1 MTMHPDDLLDQ
12 LKRTATP
19 RKQKTLDLIHEV
31 CLEQYER
38 GSRDF
43 SVATIARIAE
53 DRGGP
58 SKGAIHNKTGDD
70 YKGLIKAWAQHTGGL
85 TRKVRQVSENP
96 YTALIE
102 KIENPALRS
111 MMAGLLA
118 ENRRMRREITLLKA
132 EGNRV
137 IDMRP
142 RPAESRE
149 SVQILPASTGLFP
162 SEIEALRHAVSD
174 QVLKGEGWTTDAE
187 GRVRSQ
193 AGRVILKAGY
203 VSAIRKILGEVGNKP
218 NDTTAQLI
226 EESQAQGGTPID
238 ADCDQMP
245 DVGNERVE

>member
-1 MTMHPDDLLDQ
+1 MTMHPDDLLEQ
-12 LKRTATP
+12 LKKTATP

-31 CLEQYER
+31 CREQYER
-38 GSRDF
+38 GSKDF

-70 YKGLIKAWAQHTGGL
+70 YKGLIKAWAEHTGGV

-96 YTALIE
+96 YTALID

-118 ENRRMRREITLLKA
+118 ENRQMRREITLLKA

-142 RPAESRE
+142 APSQPPRE
-149 SVQILPASTGLFP
+149 SIEVLPASTGLYP
-162 SEIEALRHAVSD
+162 SEIEALRHAISD
-174 QVLKGEGWTTDAE
+174 RLLKDEGWKTDA
-187 GRVRSQ
+187 
-193 AGRVILKAGY
+193 AGRVINEAGRPIFKPGY
-203 VSAIRKILGEVGNKP
+203 VTAIRKVLGESASPKHAPLAGALAGMPNVGYEK
-218 NDTTAQLI
+218 DF
-226 EESQAQGGTPID
+226 
-238 ADCDQMP
+238 
-245 DVGNERVE
+245 ERS